1 LTPLSTES
9 IRQRRNEVKLNVM
22 FTIAAAYGIL
32 LGLFLWLAPGAAF
45 ALGGMLTETMPSSL
59 SMLVRFTGVEEL
71 GLGIIAWLVRNT
83 DASKARDA
91 VALGFTVYFALHALT
106 SLYGAFTDTS
116 TSGHWFM
123 AILQGLIAVGFF
135 MAGRAS
141 MSAQTS

>member
-1 LTPLSTES
+1 
-9 IRQRRNEVKLNVM
+9 VKLNVM

-135 MAGRAS
+135 IAGRAS

>member
-135 MAGRAS
+135 IAGRAS

>member
-1 LTPLSTES
+1 M
-9 IRQRRNEVKLNVM
+9 KLNVM

-32 LGLFLWLAPGAAF
+32 LGLFLRLAPGAAF

-59 SMLVRFTGVEEL
+59 SMVVRFTGVEEL

-116 TSGHWFM
+116 TSGHSFM

-135 MAGRAS
+135 IAGRAS

>member
-1 LTPLSTES
+1 M
-9 IRQRRNEVKLNVM
+9 KLNVM

-135 MAGRAS
+135 IAGRAS

>member
-1 LTPLSTES
+1 M
-9 IRQRRNEVKLNVM
+9 KLNVM

-71 GLGIIAWLVRNT
+71 GLGIIAWLVRNA
-83 DASKARDA
+83 DASKARNA
-91 VALGFTVYFALHALT
+91 VALGFTLYFALHGLT

-135 MAGRAS
+135 IAGRAS